1 MRSYLEA
8 QIMPLL
14 LEALSELV
22 KNKPQ
27 DPIEYIANYMLEH
40 NPEKRWIAYI
50 IDEPLDVNGAQ
61 NFTTQA
67 RGCPFIF

>member
-22 KNKPQ
+22 KNKP
-27 DPIEYIANYMLEH
+27 
-40 NPEKRWIAYI
+40 
-50 IDEPLDVNGAQ
+50 
-61 NFTTQA
+61 
-67 RGCPFIF
+67 

>member
-1 MRSYLEA
+1 
-8 QIMPLL
+8 MPLL

-40 NPEKRWIAYI
+40 NPEKR
-50 IDEPLDVNGAQ
+50 
-61 NFTTQA
+61 
-67 RGCPFIF
+67 

>member
-1 MRSYLEA
+1 
-8 QIMPLL
+8 

-40 NPEKRWIAYI
+40 NPEKR
-50 IDEPLDVNGAQ
+50 
-61 NFTTQA
+61 
-67 RGCPFIF
+67 